1 MPDTTNYGWTY
12 PTVGGNADTWGT
24 VINTAFQAIDT
35 SLKAVEDQQNG
46 FLTIANNLSDL
57 DNAATARTNLGLVIG
72 TNVQAYSAGLQSLA
86 GLTTVAD
93 RMVYT
98 TASDTYATTT
108 LTSFART
115 LLDDTSA
122 AAARTTLGLGTAAT
136 QATGTSGATI
146 PLLNGDNTHSGT
158 NNFTGTTSVD
168 GKRAMRVD
176 IGTSTNSG
184 LVTVSTSAPGTLDEG
199 AIHLQI
205 AS

>member
-35 SLKAVEDQQNG
+35 SLKAVEDQQDG

-93 RMVYT
+93 RMIYAT
-98 TASDTYATTT
+98 GSNTYAVAP
-108 LTSFART
+108 LTAFART
-115 LLDDTSA
+115 LLDDSGA
-122 AAARTTLGLGTAAT
+122 SAARTTLGLGTAAVKN
-136 QATGTSGATI
+136 TGTSGDAI
-146 PLLNGDNTHSGT
+146 PLLNGDNTFSGT
-158 NNFTGTTSVD
+158 NAFTGASTIGS
-168 GKRAMRVD
+168 KRVARMD
-176 IGTSTNSG
+176 AGTSTNTG
-184 LVTVSTSAPGTLDEG
+184 LITVSTSAPGTLDEG
-199 AIHLQI
+199 AIHFQV